1 IGPYDYEMRFTGD
14 NSNPG
19 VNGSYAVEFYPVDD
33 VFWVPF
39 ELWNIGIG
47 TPNDS
52 SDDYRLVPL
61 IIDDGEDNIYSLES
75 WGTEANGSGDFE
87 HSASGADDDP
97 FTDWVYWY
105 NPTDMSPGEAGYLVN
120 EADMLDGMY
129 SYGEL
134 DDEVFARTVL
144 INWNGGD
151 APPFTQAGPE
161 QGTIFRILTSKS
173 AITPDTFTFTPSSAI
188 TYVGIS
194 EANVI
199 YTKYKLYNKGGN
211 VIEDAY
217 ISLWSDPDLG
227 DAGDDLVGCDTM
239 LDRFYCYNSDNDDD
253 GHYGSQPPAVGF
265 RILDGPVV
273 PGTEWD
279 SAAFDGGYLPG
290 FKNLPMTSFQKY
302 INGTDPNDFIES
314 YNYMRGL
321 DADGSPLPNG
331 THYAVPGD
339 PVTGVGDLDFNPAD
353 RRMMGTCG
361 PLTMMPGDS
370 QYI

>member
-1 IGPYDYEMRFTGD
+1 VPTDVDPDGNPTNGQQVGNGRWLFHTADNGGTSGGGTRGSFDAFVARVTRGGGNIPIIGPYDYEMRFTGD
-14 NSNPG
+14 NATPG
-19 VNGSYAVEFYPVDD
+19 VNGSYAAEFYPVDD

-47 TPNDS
+47 TPGDP
-52 SDDYRLVPL
+52 SDDVRLIPL

-75 WGTEANGSGDFE
+75 WGTEANGGGDLE

-173 AITPDTFTFTPSSAI
+173 AITPDTFTTNCTTRAATLSR
-188 TYVGIS
+188 
-194 EANVI
+194 
-199 YTKYKLYNKGGN
+199 
-211 VIEDAY
+211 
-217 ISLWSDPDLG
+217 
-227 DAGDDLVGCDTM
+227 M
-239 LDRFYCYNSDNDDD
+239 LTSHF
-253 GHYGSQPPAVGF
+253 
-265 RILDGPVV
+265 GPI
-273 PGTEWD
+273 PIWGMPEMIW
-279 SAAFDGGYLPG
+279 SAATPCS
-290 FKNLPMTSFQKY
+290 T
-302 INGTDPNDFIES
+302 
-314 YNYMRGL
+314 
-321 DADGSPLPNG
+321 GSI
-331 THYAVPGD
+331 
-339 PVTGVGDLDFNPAD
+339 VTTATTTTTVTTAASH
-353 RRMMGTCG
+353 RR
-361 PLTMMPGDS
+361 
-370 QYI
+370 